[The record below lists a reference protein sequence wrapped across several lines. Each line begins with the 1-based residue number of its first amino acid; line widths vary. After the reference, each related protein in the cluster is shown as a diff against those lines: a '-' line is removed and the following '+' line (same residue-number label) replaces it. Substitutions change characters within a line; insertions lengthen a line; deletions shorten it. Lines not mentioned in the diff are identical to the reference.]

1 MRLANVDQI
10 RNIDFARSGIAGTGS
25 LSPRARRTLAVYVA
39 LVKMGYSGVAA
50 PNGAI
55 ADAVYRSSHG
65 EAGSIRTLQRAHPEL
80 ERRGFIRCAN
90 FRPRGRT
97 KGALIHF
104 NLDAFAYWTGRKT
117 QNIQPLPTSSHNVV
131 SRETMC
137 DKEPHATSCHPPDRT
152 RTESQVTPNIIPS
165 TNKEPRAGAR
175 SINRS
180 KRQKRSAVWT
190 SVNIVLG
197 AMAHLHR
204 QDRRAARSRAKCELE
219 AIGAGVELVN
229 PSGVDWAY
237 WEKRFAEMPIA
248 VRELT
253 AAREIIPLLIGRKG
267 VLNSPELSSPELS
280 SPVSKVPPPS
290 ASSSSPETADS
301 APVSAEDIK
310 RARKALEERFSLPGK
325 QSPVEI
331 ADPTKVLSPATAPV
345 AVDISRE
352 DLEVLI
358 AARDRARSRVNCG

>member
-1 MRLANVDQI
+1 MRFANADRI
-10 RNIDFARSGIAGTGS
+10 RSLDFALSGISGTGS
-25 LSPRARRTLAVYVA
+25 LSPRARRTLAVYCA
-39 LVKMGYSGVAA
+39 LVKMGFEGVSA
-50 PNGAI
+50 PMGAI

-80 ERRGFIRCAN
+80 EKRGFIRCAN

-137 DKEPHATSCHPPDRT
+137 DKEPHTTSCHPPDRT

-175 SINRS
+175 SIKKS

-197 AMAHLHR
+197 AMTQLHR
-204 QDRRAARSRAKCELE
+204 QDRRAARARAKCELE
-219 AIGAGVELVN
+219 ASAAGVELVN
-229 PSGVDWAY
+229 PSGVDWSY

-267 VLNSPELSSPELS
+267 VLSSPELS
-280 SPVSKVPPPS
+280 TPVSKVPPPS
-290 ASSSSPETADS
+290 APSSSPETNDLGNS
-301 APVSAEDIK
+301 DPVSAEDIR

-331 ADPTKVLSPATAPV
+331 ADSTKVISPATAPV
-345 AVDISRE
+345 AVDMSSK

>member
-1 MRLANVDQI
+1 MRFANASRI

-25 LSPRARRTLAVYVA
+25 LSPRARRTLAVYCA
-39 LVKMGYSGVAA
+39 LVKMGYDGVAA
-50 PNGAI
+50 PMGAI

-80 ERRGFIRCAN
+80 EARGFIRCAN

-97 KGALIHF
+97 KGAVIHF

-137 DKEPHATSCHPPDRT
+137 DKELHTTTCHPPDRT
-152 RTESQVTPNIIPS
+152 RTESQVNPNIIPS
-165 TNKEPRAGAR
+165 RNTEPRAGAR
-175 SINRS
+175 SINKS

-197 AMAHLHR
+197 AMVQLHR
-204 QDRRAARSRAKCELE
+204 QDRRAARARAKCELE
-219 AIGAGVELVN
+219 AIAAGVELVN
-229 PSGVDWAY
+229 PSGVDWSY

-248 VRELT
+248 VRENT
-253 AAREIIPLLIGRKG
+253 AAREIIPLLLGRK
-267 VLNSPELSSPELS
+267 SK
-280 SPVSKVPPPS
+280 SPVPPVS
-290 ASSSSPETADS
+290 LSSPETAEIGNSD
-301 APVSAEDIK
+301 PVSAEDIRK
-310 RARKALEERFSLPGK
+310 ARKALEARFSLPGK

-331 ADPTKVLSPATAPV
+331 ENPTTVSSPSAS
-345 AVDISRE
+345 AVSVDMSRD

-358 AARDRARSRVNCG
+358 AARARARSRVDCG

>member
-1 MRLANVDQI
+1 MRLANASRI

-25 LSPRARRTLAVYVA
+25 LSPRARRTLAVYCA
-39 LVKMGYSGVAA
+39 LVKMGYDGVAA
-50 PNGAI
+50 PMGAI

-152 RTESQVTPNIIPS
+152 RTEFQVTPNIIPS

-175 SINRS
+175 SINKS

-197 AMAHLHR
+197 AMSQLHR

-219 AIGAGVELVN
+219 AIAAGVDLVN
-229 PSGVDWAY
+229 PSGVDWSY
-237 WEKRFAEMPIA
+237 WETRFAEMPIS
-248 VRELT
+248 VRENT
-253 AAREIIPLLIGRKG
+253 ARREIIPLLLGRK
-267 VLNSPELSSPELS
+267 SK
-280 SPVSKVPPPS
+280 SPVPSVPLS
-290 ASSSSPETADS
+290 APETAEIGNSD
-301 APVSAEDIK
+301 PVSAEDI
-310 RARKALEERFSLPGK
+310 RTARKALEERFSLSGK

-345 AVDISRE
+345 AVDMARE
-352 DLEVLI
+352 DLEILI
-358 AARDRARSRVNCG
+358 AARARARSRVDCG

>member
-197 AMAHLHR
+197 AMAQLHR
-204 QDRRAARSRAKCELE
+204 QDRRSARSRAKCELE

-253 AAREIIPLLIGRKG
+253 AAREIIPLLIGRK
-267 VLNSPELSSPELS
+267 
-280 SPVSKVPPPS
+280 SKAPAPS
-290 ASSSSPETADS
+290 ASPSSPETADS
-301 APVSAEDIK
+301 APVSAEDIR
-310 RARKALEERFSLPGK
+310 RARKAIEERFSLPGK

-331 ADPTKVLSPATAPV
+331 ADPTKGLSPATAPV
-345 AVDISRE
+345 AVDMARE

-358 AARDRARSRVNCG
+358 AARDRARSRVDCG